1 MHNGLSLLAAHLTL
15 CLCLNLTTFL
25 SIQFNLETNISTKT
39 IFVLISILLISYSYI
54 ENFILQKYFIY
65 IFTPWFLIIY
75 NLLTNL
81 TCNLNSSFKDL
92 NINENMNLLI
102 CILPIFLF
110 LLKLLMFVLYKT
122 IRKHQLD
129 KSQSHRI
136 LQRKQDKLIA
146 FLKRNQQEKIN
157 QFNSFQYYKI

>member
-1 MHNGLSLLAAHLTL
+1 MAAHLTL

-122 IRKHQLD
+122 VRQHQLD